1 MPPWNPIS
9 DRQSTQA
16 SSNARMTNVDMQT
29 TLTLMPHT
37 TLLLGQQG
45 SSECRPK
52 ARDSSMGLLPC
63 APLTRHESKCRRER
77 QKRAWSLTRYI
88 IPESHLH
95 PFGMHAPTGN
105 RRNSLRAA
113 PTYGIAPA
121 RRARPW
127 IPYGPSERSGRA
139 PQSGQG
145 SWQACMSVITR
156 PHMGHLLI
164 LTTQNPAKYIQA

>member
-1 MPPWNPIS
+1 MPSWNPIS

-29 TLTLMPHT
+29 TRTLMPHT

-45 SSECRPK
+45 GSECRPK

-77 QKRAWSLTRYI
+77 QKKAWSLTRYI

-95 PFGMHAPTGN
+95 LFGMHAPTGN

-127 IPYGPSERSGRA
+127 IPYGPPGRSGRA
-139 PQSGQG
+139 PQSGQR
-145 SWQACMSVITR
+145 SWQACMSVIIR
-156 PHMGHLLI
+156 PHTGHLLI
-164 LTTQNPAKYIQA
+164 PTAQNPAKYIQA